1 MDSRRANRRGTR
13 KNDERRKKLVPV
25 VYYDGWT
32 SQKISDVLR
41 PSESRNILILVQQP
55 RKILKFQ
62 ANPMKRIGYGAEKW
76 RELLGFPLGMPGIS
90 RFFEAAG
97 LKSRYFEIERHV

>member
-1 MDSRRANRRGTR
+1 MARCDIKPREHE
-13 KNDERRKKLVPV
+13 KIIPV

-32 SQKISDVLR
+32 SQKKSEVLR

-62 ANPMKRIGYGAEKW
+62 ANPMKRLGYGAETCSIFLW
-76 RELLGFPLGMPGIS
+76 VCLQYQDFSRLLD
-90 RFFEAAG
+90 
-97 LKSRYFEIERHV
+97 